1 MDIATLLENHRKHML
16 AGVDSIEYDSEQ
28 ERENSKFAIAHAHD
42 RATTR
47 TLLDLYR
54 QGGGQAGNGQP
65 VTGSAST
72 TTVAQPSRKVKAGS
86 KKARERALKAG
97 ETRRKNLAARA
108 GQSHGNTPEN
118 PKLAAVANQPTGQ
131 PFVQTGEGGGQ

>member
-1 MDIATLLENHRKHML
+1 MDIATLLENHRRHML
-16 AGVDSIEYDSEQ
+16 AGVDSIKYDSEQ

-54 QGGGQAGNGQP
+54 TGGGQAGNSQP

-72 TTVAQPSRKVKAGS
+72 TTVAQPSRKVRAGS
-86 KKARERALKAG
+86 KKARDRALKAQ
-97 ETRRKNLAARA
+97 ETRRKNLALKR
-108 GQSHGNTPEN
+108 QDETPDIT
-118 PKLAAVANQPTGQ
+118 AASAPVTEMAPRPTND
-131 PFVQTGEGGGQ
+131 GGTL